1 METTGQATI
10 EVDAPIEMVFE
21 LIADIERMGEWSPEC
36 YRTEWHGPHRSAVDG
51 ATFQGYNRLGF
62 TWWDVPCEILAA
74 EAPARLVFAAP
85 AGHDAA
91 TVWTYDLQ
99 ARAGRTTVTER
110 FDAPMLVMPETPAG
124 QIPDR
129 HSALVAAAHTTLGR
143 IKRAAE
149 TAQGRRDG

>member
-10 EVDAPIEMVFE
+10 EVDAPIETVFE

-36 YRTEWHGPHRSAVDG
+36 YRTEWHDPHRTVARG
-51 ATFQGYNRLGF
+51 ATFQGYNRSGF
-62 TWWDVPCEILAA
+62 TWWDVPCEILAV
-74 EAPARLVFAAP
+74 EPPMRLEFAAP
-85 AGHDAA
+85 AGHAAA

-99 ARAGRTTVTER
+99 AGDGTTIVTER

-129 HSALVAAAHTTLGR
+129 RTALVAAAHTTLGR

-149 TAQGRRDG
+149 SAQVDRDG